1 MAKKPINVTIRKA
14 SSAPPSE
21 PARKAFT
28 LTLPDALVDRLTA
41 RAGGRD
47 LNLFVAEILEKY
59 LTSLEQPAPA
69 AAPDDPIAAL
79 VKWARSKLTVLRPS
93 WFATA

>member
-21 PARKAFT
+21 PVKKAFT
-28 LTLPDALVDRLTA
+28 LTLPDALVDRLAA
-41 RAGGRD
+41 RAAGKD
-47 LNLFVAEILEKY
+47 LNAFVAEILEKY

-69 AAPDDPIAAL
+69 TPDDPIAAL

-93 WFATA
+93 WFSPA